1 MDCKKYIALA
11 LIAILAACHQGQP
24 DSQQSSSL
32 ASSEPT
38 ASNTTT
44 APLPAPLPTSTSS
57 DAKSFACAYD
67 LTDHREM
74 TIVMDQFSPSPDGSS
89 EAGSYSVHGGA
100 YDGAKGTVNL
110 NDTEYDF
117 NDGPLGAHS
126 AVLNVESAKSPGLLF
141 DNIPYLCTQ
150 K

>member
-1 MDCKKYIALA
+1 MDYKKYLAPALVA
-11 LIAILAACHQGQP
+11 LIAACHQGQP
-24 DSQQSSSL
+24 DSQQSSSV
-32 ASSEPT
+32 ASSEPA
-38 ASNTTT
+38 ASNTTA
-44 APLPAPLPTSTSS
+44 APSPSPLPTSTKSG
-57 DAKSFACAYD
+57 AKSFACAYD

-100 YDGAKGTVNL
+100 YDGAQGTVNL

-117 NDGPLGAHS
+117 NDGPLGTHS
-126 AVLNVESAKSPGLLF
+126 AVLNVKSAKSPGLLF
-141 DNIPYLCTQ
+141 DNMPYLCTQ